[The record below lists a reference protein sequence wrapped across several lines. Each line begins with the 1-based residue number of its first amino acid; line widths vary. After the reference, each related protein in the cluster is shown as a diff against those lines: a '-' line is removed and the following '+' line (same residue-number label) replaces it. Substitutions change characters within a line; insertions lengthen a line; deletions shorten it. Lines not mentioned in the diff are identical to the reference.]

1 MKLFMPH
8 ESSITL
14 RRMRR
19 RRKNE
24 GRPAR
29 VIGTY
34 KATDLAVIK
43 IETSTPLPTVKLGNS
58 DTAQVGDWVEAIGSP
73 FALSQTVTAGI
84 ISAKNRTIE
93 PGASGQFQHFIQT
106 DAAINPG
113 NSGGP
118 LLNMNGEVIGVNTA
132 IFTQSAGYQGIGFA
146 MPGPFDYVKGISYIR
161 GVAKYENLYGI
172 NISDAV
178 SVNLGIQDGFLIR
191 FMNDASSFAVGEAWQ
206 GSASGFNRSLSI
218 TLGTGFGSAF
228 ISDRIPIVDG
238 PEVPK
243 LGCIY
248 HLPYKDGIADDYF
261 STRGLLSRYKKLTGK
276 ELSGVKELSALAV
289 TDKQVRELFIDFG
302 DNAGMF
308 LAPWLKI
315 FRAEILVIGGN
326 ISHAYNL
333 FGEVFEERLRKEN
346 CFCKVAISKLK
357 EDAALLGSAFLL
369 DDNFWKSVQHALPLM

>member
-1 MKLFMPH
+1 
-8 ESSITL
+8 
-14 RRMRR
+14 
-19 RRKNE
+19 
-24 GRPAR
+24 
-29 VIGTY
+29 
-34 KATDLAVIK
+34 
-43 IETSTPLPTVKLGNS
+43 
-58 DTAQVGDWVEAIGSP
+58 
-73 FALSQTVTAGI
+73 
-84 ISAKNRTIE
+84 
-93 PGASGQFQHFIQT
+93 
-106 DAAINPG
+106 
-113 NSGGP
+113 
-118 LLNMNGEVIGVNTA
+118 
-132 IFTQSAGYQGIGFA
+132 
-146 MPGPFDYVKGISYIR
+146 
-161 GVAKYENLYGI
+161 
-172 NISDAV
+172 
-178 SVNLGIQDGFLIR
+178 
-191 FMNDASSFAVGEAWQ
+191 MNDASSFAVGEAWQ

-261 STRGLLSRYKKLTGK
+261 STRGLLLRYKKLTGK
-276 ELSGVKELSALAV
+276 ELSGVKELSALAA

-308 LAPWLKI
+308 LAPWLKR

-369 DDNFWKSVQHALPLM
+369 DDKFWKSVQHALPLM